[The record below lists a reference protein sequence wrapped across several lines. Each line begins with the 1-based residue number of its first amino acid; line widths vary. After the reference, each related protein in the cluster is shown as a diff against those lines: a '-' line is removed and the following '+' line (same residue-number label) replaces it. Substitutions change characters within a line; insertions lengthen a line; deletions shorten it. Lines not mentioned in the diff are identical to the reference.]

1 MGLLTKAV
9 GLLLTVSA
17 AARPTASIPWSRIPA
32 GIFLGGACFAI
43 FTTAAGFLL
52 AAIYMALVPLWGPG
66 WAAFAVGAGLLPVGG
81 IFAFALYNLVTRPI
95 NRESGNEL
103 SMLTDEAL
111 RGVEAAED
119 WVAAKP
125 LTALAGALLVGAV
138 ASLIFFNRPRRRD

>member
-9 GLLLTVSA
+9 TLFLTVSA
-17 AARPTASIPWSRIPA
+17 AARPATTIPWGRIPA
-32 GIFLGGACFAI
+32 MVAIGGACFAI
-43 FTTAAGFLL
+43 FTTAVGFLL
-52 AAIYMALVPLWGPG
+52 AAVYLWLEPLWGAG
-66 WAAFAVGAGLLPVGG
+66 WAAFTVGAGLLPIGG
-81 IFAFALYNLVTRPI
+81 IFIFVLHSLLTRPLPHQP
-95 NRESGNEL
+95 GNEL

-125 LTALAGALLVGAV
+125 LTALGGALLVGAV

>member
-9 GLLLTVSA
+9 TLFLTVSA

-32 GIFLGGACFAI
+32 GLFLGGACFAI

-52 AAIYMALVPLWGPG
+52 AAIYMALEPVWGPG
-66 WAAFAVGAGLLPVGG
+66 WAAFAVGGGLLPIGG
-81 IFAFALYNLVTRPI
+81 VFAFALYNLVTRPL
-95 NRESGNEL
+95 NHQPGNEL

-125 LTALAGALLVGAV
+125 LTAIGGALLVGAV

>member
-52 AAIYMALVPLWGPG
+52 AAVYMALTPVWGAG
-66 WAAFAVGAGLLPVGG
+66 WAAFAVGAGLLPIGG
-81 IFAFALYNLVTRPI
+81 GFAFALYNLVTRPLP
-95 NRESGNEL
+95 RQPGNEL
-103 SMLTDEAL
+103 LDLADDAL
-111 RGVEAAED
+111 KGVEAAED
-119 WVAAKP
+119 WVSARP
-125 LTALAGALLVGAV
+125 LTALGGALLIGAV
-138 ASLIFFNRPRRRD
+138 ASLIFLNRPRR